1 MVDPIL
7 QLMELPFVREYLKR
21 VGGDN
26 AIDVMRLMVEHGNA
40 VTDEEIAQ
48 EMGVKVT
55 VVRAVFNR
63 LNFWG
68 IIDYDKTRDE
78 ETGWYT
84 YTWHIVP
91 EKIREAVEKELQERE
106 GELRKKRQEL
116 DQFMFFVCPEGHTR
130 EPFEV
135 AAEYNF
141 KCPICGKDLEPLD
154 TDAEKRKI
162 DKELDDI
169 WRARKLLSE
178 IVTKAEE
185 VVEEL
190 PPEEVHEAFAE
201 LEETDSPEE
210 SGAKEETKK
219 GGKRN

>member
-1 MVDPIL
+1 MDPIL
-7 QLMELPFVREYLKR
+7 QLMELPFVRDYLQR

-26 AIDVMRLMVEHGNA
+26 AIEVMRLMVEHGNA

-91 EKIREAVEKELQERE
+91 EKIKEAVEKELQERE
-106 GELRKKRQEL
+106 EELRKKREEL

-135 AAEYNF
+135 AAEYSF
-141 KCPICGKDLEPLD
+141 KCPICGKDLVPLD
-154 TDAEKRKI
+154 ADAEKEKI
-162 DKELDDI
+162 DEQLDEI
-169 WRARKLLSE
+169 WRARKLLNE
-178 IVTKAEE
+178 IVAEAEE

-190 PPEEVHEAFAE
+190 PEHEIDDALQTAVESSEKENAE
-201 LEETDSPEE
+201 
-210 SGAKEETKK
+210 
-219 GGKRN
+219 